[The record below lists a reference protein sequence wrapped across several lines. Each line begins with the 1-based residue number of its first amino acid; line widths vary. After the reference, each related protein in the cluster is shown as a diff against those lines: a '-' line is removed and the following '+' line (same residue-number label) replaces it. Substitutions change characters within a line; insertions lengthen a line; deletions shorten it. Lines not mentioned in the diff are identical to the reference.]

1 MMQNDKTAH
10 EMLKQQV
17 HDMAKFPEENPN
29 PVLRMGGA
37 GEVLFANAAA
47 RALAGLLE
55 NNGSRLA
62 HRLGAEVAAAHA
74 ARQNRELEFASGER
88 LFNFVVTP
96 VPGETYVNLYGREIT
111 EERKAQQNT
120 RDVAKF
126 PEENPNPVLRV
137 GGTGE
142 VLFANAAARALPGLI
157 ENGGNRL
164 AQDLGTAA
172 TAAYAAR
179 QSHELEFASGE
190 RLFAF
195 ALNPV
200 SGETYVNLYG
210 REITEER
217 RAQQKT
223 RDMAKFPEE
232 NPNPVLRVSGTG
244 EVLFANAAARGL
256 AGLLEDDGRRLANA
270 MESAVAEAFAAREN
284 RGVEFVSGELLF
296 AFVLTPVPGEFY
308 VNLYGRE
315 ITEERR
321 AHLAVL
327 RIKNSNQNILN
338 NLTNGILTFDS
349 SLDVTSANPAVHRI
363 LGLTAGE
370 VVGRSVT
377 DLVGA
382 NNSWLP
388 QAIAECQDETQPV
401 LWLNRELLTA
411 SGLRK
416 SANFTLI
423 PLRGEED
430 ASTHMLILEDITR
443 EKHVKSTMA
452 RFMSEHVVERLLDV
466 DDTILGGSAQEASI
480 LFSDIRNFTALFSGL
495 DVREMVADLN
505 EYFSMMVDVI
515 FEHTGTLD
523 KFIGDALMAVFGA
536 PFVTAD
542 DPDNAVRAGTA
553 MLHRLRLFNSERTA
567 GGRPL
572 IDIGIGIDTGS
583 VIAGTVGSPKRMDY
597 TVIGEHVNLAARI
610 ESANKY
616 YGTHLLISED
626 TKQKLNLSCTI
637 REIDMVQV
645 QGVDKPIR
653 LYEVLDYHTE
663 ETFPNL
669 GRVLD
674 AFADG
679 VNYYRQRQWPKAAE
693 AFGHALVLNPSDRP
707 TQIFLSRCWAYLAR
721 SPGRNWSG
729 VTDLSS

>member
-1 MMQNDKTAH
+1 
-10 EMLKQQV
+10 
-17 HDMAKFPEENPN
+17 
-29 PVLRMGGA
+29 
-37 GEVLFANAAA
+37 
-47 RALAGLLE
+47 
-55 NNGSRLA
+55 
-62 HRLGAEVAAAHA
+62 
-74 ARQNRELEFASGER
+74 
-88 LFNFVVTP
+88 
-96 VPGETYVNLYGREIT
+96 
-111 EERKAQQNT
+111 
-120 RDVAKF
+120 
-126 PEENPNPVLRV
+126 
-137 GGTGE
+137 
-142 VLFANAAARALPGLI
+142 
-157 ENGGNRL
+157 
-164 AQDLGTAA
+164 
-172 TAAYAAR
+172 
-179 QSHELEFASGE
+179 
-190 RLFAF
+190 
-195 ALNPV
+195 
-200 SGETYVNLYG
+200 
-210 REITEER
+210 
-217 RAQQKT
+217 
-223 RDMAKFPEE
+223 
-232 NPNPVLRVSGTG
+232 
-244 EVLFANAAARGL
+244 
-256 AGLLEDDGRRLANA
+256 
-270 MESAVAEAFAAREN
+270 
-284 RGVEFVSGELLF
+284 
-296 AFVLTPVPGEFY
+296 
-308 VNLYGRE
+308 
-315 ITEERR
+315 
-321 AHLAVL
+321 
-327 RIKNSNQNILN
+327 
-338 NLTNGILTFDS
+338 
-349 SLDVTSANPAVHRI
+349 
-363 LGLTAGE
+363 
-370 VVGRSVT
+370 
-377 DLVGA
+377 
-382 NNSWLP
+382 
-388 QAIAECQDETQPV
+388 
-401 LWLNRELLTA
+401 LLTA